1 MKYKIILA
9 SASKRRSK
17 ILKECG
23 IPHRVVISNVPEKID
38 HKRGARFNVLRNARV
53 KAEKIAD
60 RYRQGFGITKYS
72 RCTAKIAQSN
82 FLVIGADTVV
92 LSGKRLIGK
101 PKTAKEAR
109 SLLGTFSGK
118 TILVYTGL
126 YVIDV
131 KKGKSA
137 SGIDVSKVRVR
148 RLSRE
153 KQDKFIK
160 ISGPYDKAGG
170 FSIEGPGAFIFDNIE
185 GSFYNVLGLPVMK
198 LYKLFEKLG
207 VDLLGMEDT
216 HARI

>member
-1 MKYKIILA
+1 MKYEIILA

-23 IPHRVVISNVPEKID
+23 ISHRVVISNVPEKMD
-38 HKRGARFNVLRNARV
+38 HKRGARFNALHNARV

-60 RYRQGFGITKYS
+60 RYRQGF
-72 RCTAKIAQSN
+72 
-82 FLVIGADTVV
+82 VIGADTVV

-109 SLLGTFSGK
+109 SLLRIFSGK

-126 YVIDV
+126 YVIDAR
-131 KKGKSA
+131 KGKSA
-137 SGIDVSKVRVR
+137 SGIDVSKVRVK

-170 FSIEGPGAFIFDNIE
+170 FSIEGPGTFVFENIE
-185 GSFYNVLGLPVMK
+185 GSFYNILGLPMIK
-198 LYKLFEKLG
+198 LDELFEKLG
-207 VDLLGMEDT
+207 VDFLGQFILEK
-216 HARI
+216 

>member
-9 SASKRRSK
+9 SASNRRSK

-23 IPHRVVISNVPEKID
+23 IPHRVAISNVPEKMD
-38 HKRGARFNVLRNARV
+38 HKKGARFNALHNARV

-60 RYRQGFGITKYS
+60 REGQGF
-72 RCTAKIAQSN
+72 
-82 FLVIGADTVV
+82 VIGADTVV

-101 PKTAKEAR
+101 PKTAKEAI
-109 SLLGTFSGK
+109 SLLRIFSGK

-126 YVIDV
+126 HVIDV

-137 SGIDVSKVRVR
+137 SGIEVSKVRVR

-170 FSIEGPGAFIFDNIE
+170 FSIEGPGTFVFDDIE
-185 GSFYNVLGLPVMK
+185 GSFYNILGLPMIK
-198 LYKLFEKLG
+198 LDELFEKLG
-207 VDLLGMEDT
+207 VDFLGQFRVE
-216 HARI
+216 I